1 MAKIYLEMKK
11 CNIYHFFWKNASPK
25 KNYIKRYAQD
35 NGNTGSQYWSC
46 AWQIQNKNQHF
57 WKGLTRIEWQKKAT
71 KDTTG
76 QNIKTCTLHRYCPAR
91 VALPGLQ

>member
-1 MAKIYLEMKK
+1 MQIELLLVTSCTYLLSKLKYGKIYLEMKK

-46 AWQIQNKNQHF
+46 AW
-57 WKGLTRIEWQKKAT
+57 
-71 KDTTG
+71 
-76 QNIKTCTLHRYCPAR
+76 
-91 VALPGLQ
+91 